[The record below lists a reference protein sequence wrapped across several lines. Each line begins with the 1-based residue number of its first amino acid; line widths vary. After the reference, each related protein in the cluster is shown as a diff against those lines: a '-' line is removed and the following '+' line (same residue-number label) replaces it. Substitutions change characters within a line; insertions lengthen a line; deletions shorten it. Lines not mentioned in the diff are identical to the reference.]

1 MSKHNDFKQ
10 VISTLSN
17 EYSGNKIH
25 NFCVYYTIMMQTVR
39 KNNIVN
45 VVPQLEKELV
55 YIDRD
60 YE

>member
-1 MSKHNDFKQ
+1 
-10 VISTLSN
+10 
-17 EYSGNKIH
+17 
-25 NFCVYYTIMMQTVR
+25 VR